1 MFYSTGNNFGAGQI
15 RFKSYQAENYLV
27 LNANFTIATS
37 SLAYQGATV
46 LEIYVPALRIDRSV
60 EVGVFVGIR
69 DRRQSYGSGRY
80 YDGCT
85 LARSWIKDSNTICIE
100 KLGCFAGYSKLY
112 VYIAAL
118 YPQLNQGLSAQKQTP
133 FALSLTPV
141 GVCCGVGNKSTAVV
155 FEHWVFLFLKCGS
168 APRGYDKYPWEGVIE
183 GFPQDVQAVF
193 PMADGQNQYNPQFT
207 GLSEG
212 RIKGGHFASPYR
224 CESGSNPYSFAFL
237 VRGDNEGEEMD
248 LFPMASEA
256 DRCRWIFERERQSAR
271 TLAANVAIEVG
282 QGLEIASLMGWLECS
297 GGGYTAFFT
306 VTELQRCIPGG
317 RTGFGARTRAGNG
330 LAIYDIF
337 CDVDRGTNYAS
348 VAMNCIPS
356 TDEVLD
362 LFDTGVFTYNQY

>member
-27 LNANFTIATS
+27 LNAYFTIDTS

-133 FALSLTPV
+133 FNLSITPV

-168 APRGYDKYPWEGVIE
+168 APSGYDKYPWEGVLD
-183 GFPQDVQAVF
+183 GFPQDVQAVI
-193 PMADGQNQYNPQFT
+193 PMAGGQNQYNAQFT

-224 CESGSNPYSFAFL
+224 CESGSDPYSFAFL

-248 LFPMASEA
+248 LFPMASDA
-256 DRCRWIFERERQSAR
+256 DRCRWIFERERQSER
-271 TLAANVAIEVG
+271 IRAASIAFEVG
-282 QGLEIASLMGWLECS
+282 QGLEIASLTGWFECP
-297 GGGYTAFFT
+297 GAGFGVNFT
-306 VTELQRCIPGG
+306 VTELQRCIPAG
-317 RTGFGARTRAGNG
+317 RTGFVARTRAGNG

-337 CDVDRGTNYAS
+337 YNIDRGSNYAS
-348 VAMNCIPS
+348 MAMS
-356 TDEVLD
+356 GVTLTEEVLD
-362 LFDTGVFTYNQY
+362 VFDTGVFTYNQF